1 MPPVMPMMRAI
12 RLSFM
17 AVSNMGKHES
27 QPIWAS
33 RGQTEIGKLRVSV
46 IHFRMKTREPGWE
59 LWRSFLAA
67 VRERSLSG
75 AARALGLTQPT
86 LGRHIDELEQALG
99 GIALFTRSQLGLV
112 PTDLALD
119 LVPHA
124 EAMAATAAALVRAA
138 SGAAGAA
145 QGVIRLTA
153 SEIVGAEVLPPILAR
168 FRERHPAVTIELALS
183 NATEDLLRRDADI
196 AVRMV
201 RPKQSALVAKRI
213 GEVALGLHAH
223 RRYLAAHGTP
233 NGLDEVA
240 RHAIIGF
247 DRETPS
253 ARAVRALGLPLAR
266 EMFAFC
272 SDSDLA
278 QLAALRAGFGIGVC
292 QLGIARR
299 DPELVRVAPEAF
311 SIKLEVWVVMHKD
324 LRASHRMRL
333 MFDHLAQALAGYV
346 ATSREAPMR
355 RASAR

>member
-1 MPPVMPMMRAI
+1 MV
-12 RLSFM
+12 
-17 AVSNMGKHES
+17 K
-27 QPIWAS
+27 
-33 RGQTEIGKLRVSV
+33 
-46 IHFRMKTREPGWE
+46 REPGWE
-59 LWRSFLAA
+59 LYRSFLAT

-112 PTDLALD
+112 PTDAALA

-124 EAMAATAAALVRAA
+124 EAMAASAAALVRAA

-145 QGVIRLTA
+145 SGSIRLTA
-153 SEIVGAEVLPPILAR
+153 SEIVGGEVLPPILAD
-168 FRERHPAVTIELALS
+168 FREGNPGIAVELVLS
-183 NATEDLLRRDADI
+183 NATEDLLRREADI

-201 RPKQSALVAKRI
+201 RPKQTALVARLI
-213 GEVALGLHAH
+213 GHVTLGLHAH
-223 RRYLAAHGTP
+223 RRYIAAHGLP
-233 NGLDEVA
+233 RNLDEIA

-253 ARAVRALGLPLAR
+253 VRAVRALGLPLDR
-266 EMFAFC
+266 EMFGFR

-299 DPELVRVAPEAF
+299 DPDLVRVVPEAF
-311 SIKLEVWVVMHKD
+311 SINLDVWVVMHKD

-333 MFDHLAQALAGYV
+333 MFDHLSAALSAYI
-346 ATSREAPMR
+346 ATSREAPTKGPRAR
-355 RASAR
+355 R